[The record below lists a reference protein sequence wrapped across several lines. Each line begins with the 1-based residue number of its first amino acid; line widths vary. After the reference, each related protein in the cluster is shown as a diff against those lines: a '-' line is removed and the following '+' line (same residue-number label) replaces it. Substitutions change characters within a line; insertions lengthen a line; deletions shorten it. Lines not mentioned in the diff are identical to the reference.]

1 MNWIFAGLICAH
13 LDVYFNS
20 GVDLLPDWLGYLLV
34 LYGMKTLYP
43 VLPAF
48 DKMRIVPLITAMCSI
63 VLFGANV
70 MGYLPDA
77 GWPGAWMRFLDYA
90 LTIAVE
96 LGFCW
101 SVHASERQ
109 LQCELDDASLLA
121 AVGVTWV
128 FAILGVILRLVEND
142 IFALLTT
149 MSTALLTLWLFY
161 ALWEIVKNYR
171 YTKMQQAFEKNRW

>member
-13 LDVYFNS
+13 LDLYFNHTF
-20 GVDLLPDWLGYLLV
+20 DCLPDWLGYLLV
-34 LYGMKTLYP
+34 LYGMKTLCP

-48 DKMRIVPLITAMCSI
+48 NKMRIVPLLAALCSI
-63 VLFGANV
+63 ALFGASV
-70 MGYLPDA
+70 MGYLPSQ
-77 GWPGAWMRFLDYA
+77 GWPGAWAHFADYA
-90 LTIAVE
+90 LTIVVE

-121 AVGVTWV
+121 AVLVTWA
-128 FAILGVILRLVEND
+128 FAVLGVILRLVENG
-142 IFALLTT
+142 IFGLLTT
-149 MSTALLTLWLFY
+149 ISTALLTLWLFY